1 MADSI
6 PAITSQGRA
15 DHEEVL
21 FQKLLGGP
29 VHGHPSL
36 PALLHSLI
44 LKADQLRHQSNTSS
58 DLTSWLTGAGDG
70 VGGVDTPEECLGRP
84 AGRERP

>member
-44 LKADQLRHQSNTSS
+44 LKADQLRHQSNTS
-58 DLTSWLTGAGDG
+58 
-70 VGGVDTPEECLGRP
+70 
-84 AGRERP
+84 